1 MLDSA
6 RSRRYQDPM
15 RERQFTVDQANALV
29 PRLQA
34 LIERLQRSALELR
47 AERDAMARRLAVE
60 PDRVPVERLLAERP
74 GLRRVVEALDG
85 AIEGIQ
91 VLGLELKDPELGL
104 VDFPAVIDGEAVYLC
119 WQFGDARVRFW
130 HRRADGFAGRRLLP
144 GVPPAPEPQ

>member
-1 MLDSA
+1 
-6 RSRRYQDPM
+6 M
-15 RERQFTVDQANALV
+15 RERQFSVGQANVLV

-91 VLGLELKDPELGL
+91 ALGVELKDAELGL
-104 VDFPAVIDGEAVYLC
+104 IDFPAVIDGEAVYLC
-119 WQFGDARVRFW
+119 WQFGEDRVRFW
-130 HRRADGFAGRRLLP
+130 HRRAEGFQGRRLLP